1 MSPVFSTV
9 PRIHFGWGLAAE
21 LGPLVTEWG
30 RRALLVTGRQA
41 LRQAGITERL
51 VAGLR
56 AAGVE
61 VALFEEVEPEPDV
74 TTCDRG
80 RRLCREEAVE
90 VVVGVGGGSVLDVAK
105 VIAGLA
111 KELWPTREYHS
122 GLRQVPPALGAP
134 KGGRASTEAGL
145 PLITVPTTSGTGAEV
160 TPNAV
165 ITDRET
171 RTKKSIRHDSFLA
184 RVAVVDPELTVP
196 LPPSVTAHSGLDA
209 FVQAVES
216 YSSKYAWPLTEGL
229 SLRSAGLIATCLRQA
244 YHEGRDRDAR
254 TAMSAGSLL
263 AGIALANARLG
274 IVHGLAHP
282 LGVRLGLPHGLLCG
296 VLLPFAIELNRE
308 AAREKYEVLARV
320 TGMDV
325 AEFTRSLLREFGIP
339 MDLRGAG
346 LHRSDFADIVAEAMD
361 SGSTKANP
369 KQVSEADII
378 HILEALT
385 G

>member
-1 MSPVFSTV
+1 MSFVFTTV
-9 PRIHFGWGLAAE
+9 PCVHFGWGVTAE
-21 LGPLVTEWG
+21 LGPIVAEWG

-41 LRQAGITERL
+41 LRQAGITDRL

-56 AAGVE
+56 SAGVE
-61 VALFEEVEPEPDV
+61 VVLFEQVEPEPDV

-80 RRLCREEAVE
+80 RQLCRQEAVD
-90 VVVGVGGGSVLDVAK
+90 VVVGVGGGSALDAAK

-111 KELWPTREYHS
+111 KELPPTREYHS
-122 GLRQVPPALGAP
+122 GRAPAEPGV
-134 KGGRASTEAGL
+134 
-145 PLITVPTTSGTGAEV
+145 PLIAVPTTSGTGAEV

-165 ITDRET
+165 INDQEK

-216 YSSKYAWPLTEGL
+216 YTSKYAWPLTEGL
-229 SLRSAGLIATCLRQA
+229 SLRSAELIAMHLRRA
-244 YHEGRDRDAR
+244 YRDGRDREAR

-263 AGIALANARLG
+263 SGIALANARLG
-274 IVHGLAHP
+274 IAHGLAHP

-308 AAREKYEVLARV
+308 PAQERYEALARV
-320 TGMDV
+320 IGMDV
-325 AEFTRSLLREFGIP
+325 ADFTRSLLRDFGVP
-339 MDLRGAG
+339 LDLRASG
-346 LHRSDFADIVAEAMD
+346 LRQADFPEIVAEAMEA
-361 SGSTKANP
+361 GSTKANP
-369 KQVSEADII
+369 KQVTEADII
-378 HILEALT
+378 HILEALA

>member
-1 MSPVFSTV
+1 MPPVFTTV
-9 PRIHFGWGLAAE
+9 PRIHFGWGVAAE
-21 LGPLVTEWG
+21 LGPLVAEWG

-51 VAGLR
+51 VAGVR
-56 AAGVE
+56 AAGAAAV
-61 VALFEEVEPEPDV
+61 LFEEVEPEPDV

-80 RRLCREEAVE
+80 RQLCREEAAE

-111 KELWPTREYHS
+111 GEVPETREYHS
-122 GLRQVPPALGAP
+122 GRTPARP
-134 KGGRASTEAGL
+134 GL
-145 PLITVPTTSGTGAEV
+145 PLIAVPTTSGTGAEV

-165 ITDRET
+165 ITDREK

-184 RVAVVDPELTVP
+184 RVALVDPELTVP

-216 YSSKYAWPLTEGL
+216 YTSRYAWPLTEGL
-229 SLRSAGLIATCLRQA
+229 SLRSAELIATHLRRA
-244 YHEGRDRDAR
+244 YRDGRDREAR

-296 VLLPFAIELNRE
+296 VLLPSAIALNRD

-325 AEFTRSLLREFGIP
+325 AEFTRLLLGEFGVP
-339 MDLRGAG
+339 TDLRGAG
-346 LHRSDFADIVAEAMD
+346 LRRSDFPDIVAETFGA
-361 SGSTKANP
+361 GSTKANP
-369 KQVSEADII
+369 KQVSEADILP
-378 HILEALT
+378 ILEALA